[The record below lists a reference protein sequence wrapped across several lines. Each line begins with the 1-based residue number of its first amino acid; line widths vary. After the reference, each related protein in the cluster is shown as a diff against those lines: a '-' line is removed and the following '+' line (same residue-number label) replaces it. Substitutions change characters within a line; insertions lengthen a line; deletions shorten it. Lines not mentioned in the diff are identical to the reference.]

1 MQKTRRLIVA
11 AVAVL
16 ASLAAAGPAAA
27 HQSPAGCNTSA
38 GHIDLTGTD
47 INIVHRNG
55 DEISVVPKVSNN
67 APNACDISD
76 AKLTMTFPKPDG
88 SPGTE
93 EQVVATG
100 IDLPA
105 GTTPTALPAVHHTV
119 NFDPGIFR
127 GPVKANLYGTFHWI
141 GTHSPGAFLGGLEV
155 PLVVTHPHAT
165 VTVTPTQ
172 SMGQVTYKYAVKN
185 DSAHD
190 PNPGAVDPNIFD
202 IHLTDDRCGPIPAT
216 HTGDTNMNDVM
227 EPGETWTYQC
237 TTTLP
242 SGTFTNH
249 VTLEG
254 TSTRDGRPWP
264 KATGESTVTVDGADM
279 TLQKSHTGDFTQG
292 DKGRTYS
299 LVAKNSGN
307 MPSSGPVSVSD
318 TLPSGL
324 TATDVSGDG
333 WSCTAATLTC
343 TRSDALA
350 AGASYPKITVT
361 VDVAGDAPPSVVN
374 TAAVTHAG
382 EDTGN
387 DGASDPTTIAAL
399 QPQEQPGPGTG
410 EEPNGGG
417 DEPGG
422 GTSEPSGQDG
432 QGGPIDGSQT
442 GNDTPPRDVTAPA
455 FASLRMTNR
464 TFAVNPKGG
473 AQAARARKGTAFVY
487 TLSEPARVTVAIE
500 RKAAGRRSGA
510 GCVKETKRTRRGR
523 RCTRWVPAGSFS
535 QDGTAGANDKGW
547 AGKVGSRALK
557 PGAYRASVV
566 ATDTAGNRSAAR
578 RLSFRIV
585 RR

>member
-11 AVAVL
+11 GVAVL

-38 GHIDLTGTD
+38 AHVDLTGGT
-47 INIVHRNG
+47 NVVHRNG
-55 DEISVVPKVSNN
+55 DDISVIAKVSNN
-67 APNACDISD
+67 APGACDVTD
-76 AKLTMTFPKPDG
+76 ARLTMTFPNPDG

-93 EQVVATG
+93 EQVIATG

-105 GTTPTALPAVHHTV
+105 GTTPKALPEVHHTV
-119 NFDPGIFR
+119 NFDPGVFR
-127 GPVKANLYGTFHWI
+127 GPVKASLYGTFHWV
-141 GTHSPGAFLGGLEV
+141 GTHTPDAFQGSLEV

-165 VTVTPTQ
+165 IDVTPTQ
-172 SMGQVTYKYAVKN
+172 SLGQVTYKYAVKN
-185 DSAHD
+185 DSPHD
-190 PNPGAVDPNIFD
+190 PNPGAADPNIFN
-202 IHLTDDRCGPIPAT
+202 IGLTDDRCGPIPAT

-249 VTLEG
+249 VTLDA

-264 KATGESTVTVDGADM
+264 KATGQSTVTVDGADM
-279 TLQKSHTGDFTQG
+279 TLQKSHAGDFTQG

-307 MPSSGPVSVSD
+307 MPSSGAVSVAD
-318 TLPSGL
+318 TLPAGL
-324 TATDVSGDG
+324 TATDIAGDG
-333 WSCTAATLTC
+333 WTCTVATLSC

-361 VDVAGDAPPSVVN
+361 VDVADDAPASVTN
-374 TAAVTHAG
+374 TAKVSHPG
-382 EDTGN
+382 EDTSN
-387 DGASDPTTIAAL
+387 DEASDPTAIAEP
-399 QPQEQPGPGTG
+399 QPEQPGPGTG
-410 EEPNGGG
+410 GEQ
-417 DEPGG
+417 PGG
-422 GTSEPSGQDG
+422 EQPGGETPSGDAPRDQGPSGDG
-432 QGGPIDGSQT
+432 PT

-455 FASLRMTNR
+455 FAALRMTNR
-464 TFAVNPKGG
+464 TFTVNPKGA
-473 AQAARARKGTAFVY
+473 AQAARARKGTAFLY

-510 GCVKETKRTRRGR
+510 DCVKETKRNRRGR
-523 RCTRWVPAGSFS
+523 SCTRWLPAGSFT
-535 QDGTAGANDKGW
+535 QDGTAGANSKGW

-566 ATDTAGNRSAAR
+566 ATDAAGNKSAAR